1 MKKYNIS
8 QKFLISALAL
18 TCGLLIAAC
27 SPPKK
32 DSPTGF
38 ILPPGDAMKGQT
50 TFAALACINCHT
62 VQGVT
67 FTTNDTINP
76 DLVVQLGGPQV
87 KVKTYGQLVTA
98 IIHPNSSILRNEDRY
113 VDQQG
118 ESLMP
123 NYAELMTVQQMTD
136 LVTFLSGHYEKIEPP
151 KNEFYSPD
159 FPYNWNMP

>member
-8 QKFLISALAL
+8 QKFLISILPLA
-18 TCGLLIAAC
+18 CGLLIAAC

-50 TFAALACINCHT
+50 TFVALGCIACHKVDGVSFTAAPSIE
-62 VQGVT
+62 
-67 FTTNDTINP
+67 P
-76 DLVVQLGGPQV
+76 DLIVTLGGQQP

-98 IIHPNSSILRNEDRY
+98 IIHPDAAILRNEQRY
-113 VDQQG
+113 ENKQG

-123 NYAELMTVQQMTD
+123 DYDEFMTVQQMTD
-136 LVTFLSGHYEKIEPP
+136 LVTFLTEHYEKIEAPRYEFGPP
-151 KNEFYSPD
+151 NYL
-159 FPYNWNMP
+159 